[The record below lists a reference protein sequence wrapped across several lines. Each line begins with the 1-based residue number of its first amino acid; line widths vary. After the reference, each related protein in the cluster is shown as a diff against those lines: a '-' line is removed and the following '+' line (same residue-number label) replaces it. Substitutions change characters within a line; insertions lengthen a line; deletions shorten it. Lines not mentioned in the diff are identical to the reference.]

1 MRERT
6 LLLLSAILL
15 FTINVSSAQSNQIKI
30 LNPGFEKLTPSGSA
44 ENWGVESTG
53 QIEFTNSSFRT
64 GKTSAAMIHEKWAR
78 SVLSSDEINLK
89 VGHVYKL
96 SAWIKTEDAFT
107 NPIDQYPTPV
117 AAAITMESFPFT
129 NSSTSIGATKD
140 WQKVEVM
147 FVATKSKDRIRLHS
161 GYNGNAKGTVWF
173 DDVELSEVTDISEY
187 IPLETVKWYGPAFRY
202 EDKGWIF
209 VHIEGKPYDRGYQY
223 GYLLAEEIKT
233 FIEKLAVNYNSSDPQ
248 NGWNRTR
255 FEVDAMMLRKYEEE
269 YLTEMKG
276 IADGAAKAGAKVFER
291 PVDFLDIVSIN
302 SSIDLDYA
310 QSALRVTPN
319 PLTGKSF
326 LSSEDE
332 LNITERLHK
341 CSAFLANNSAT
352 KDGKI
357 VYGQIFMWGGYT
369 GYHWNVIA
377 DVQPSEGNRLV
388 YQTYP
393 GGIHSGADFYI
404 NSAGI
409 MLGETTVQQT
419 PYNPDGIPQSNR
431 IRKAAQY
438 ANSIDDVVR
447 IMTTK
452 NNGMYTNDWLIGDA
466 KRNEIAILLLGTYKW
481 KLWRS
486 SKNDWYNDAK
496 DFYWSNNNN
505 KDLEVRK
512 EYIQNADEAP
522 ADIIWRPANRDI
534 AFWNFYQEMKGNI
547 DQTAAFDLWNSSPIN
562 RPHAC
567 DGKVTTSEMVENLMF
582 FAHIGKVTLREQFV
596 NENGRIPDLPN
607 ALTRFTLGYTVANPV
622 YVAEKLKELKNK
634 TTLQQTAKEP
644 SNLLSDV
651 KETYSFNKNNLWK
664 GTVYPSSEKE
674 NWFVSATASYYNFLK
689 QMPSNPDAAF
699 NYSKDELTELNY
711 RLLYVISKEGT
722 LAPINAITVY
732 DKYNGYQIP
741 RIKGTFLLHQ
751 LRLMLGNK
759 TFAEMMNKIHS
770 DFREKNI
777 TTEQFITSAEK
788 ITGKQLRNFIM
799 QWLDSEEIPAISVNA
814 NSVQSDDRW
823 TLNVNIK
830 QNNPGFNFFTTLAIE
845 NGKERIIKLVEVKG
859 NEQNFEFILK
869 DKPGRVIFNYGS
881 DIPVQSNNFYTYQNF
896 FDDFATTLI
905 IYGTTQQIE
914 ANHTIALRYQ
924 KMVADRFTEVFQP
937 LRKDSEVDE
946 SELSKND
953 LIILGGP
960 SENSLAKKLFDQ
972 LGIECGKYFFKWN
985 GTLYNNNDDGLYLT
999 YPNPYN
1005 PEKAVYIFIG
1015 NSAQQLYQ
1023 MTKAHQTMPAWALF
1037 KGSRI
1042 VKKGDHSNPLLE
1054 INL

>member
-1 MRERT
+1 MIRQF
-6 LLLLSAILL
+6 LQISLAILL
-15 FTINVSSAQSNQIKI
+15 ILVNLSVAQSNQIKI
-30 LNPGFEKLTPSGSA
+30 LNPGFEKLTSSGSA
-44 ENWGVESTG
+44 ENWKIEPTG
-53 QIEFTNSSFRT
+53 KVEFTKNAFHS
-64 GKTSAAMIHEKWAR
+64 GNISAFITHDNWAQ
-78 SVLSSDEINLK
+78 SVLSSEEIKLK
-89 VGHVYKL
+89 VGHIYKL
-96 SAWIKTEDAFT
+96 SAWIRSENAFT

-129 NSSTSIGATKD
+129 NSSPSVGATKD
-140 WQKVEVM
+140 WEKVEVM
-147 FVATKSKDRIRLHS
+147 FVATKSKDFIRLHF
-161 GYNGNAKGTVWF
+161 GYNGNAKGKVWF

-187 IPLETVKWYGPAFRY
+187 IPMETVKWYGPAFRY

-209 VHIEGKPYDRGYQY
+209 VHIEGKPYQRGYQY
-223 GYLLAEEIKT
+223 GYLLADEIKT
-233 FIEKLAVNYNSSDPQ
+233 FIEKLAVNYKNTDAQ
-248 NGWNRTR
+248 GGWNRTR

-276 IADGAAKAGAKVFER
+276 IADGAAKSGARVFDR
-291 PVDFLDIVSIN
+291 PVDFLDIVAIN

-393 GGIHSGADFYI
+393 GGIHSGADFYM

-438 ANSIDDVVR
+438 ANSIDDVVK

-452 NNGMYTNDWLIGDA
+452 NNGMYTNDWLVADV
-466 KRNEIAILLLGTYKW
+466 KKNEIGIFLLGTNKW

-486 SKNDWYNDAK
+486 SKNEWYNDAK

-512 EYIQNADEAP
+512 EYIQNAEEAP

-534 AFWNFYQEMKGNI
+534 AFWNFYQQMKGSIN
-547 DQTAAFDLWNSSPIN
+547 QTAAFNLWNSSPIN

-567 DGKVTTSEMVENLMF
+567 DGKVTTSEMAENLMF

-596 NENGRIPDLPN
+596 GENGRIPDLPN
-607 ALTRFTLGYTVANPV
+607 ALTRFTLGYTVANPI
-622 YVAEKLKELKNK
+622 YVADKLKEMKNK
-634 TTLQQTAKEP
+634 AVSIPAIK
-644 SNLLSDV
+644 NLANQISGVRDLYTF
-651 KETYSFNKNNLWK
+651 EKNNLWK

-674 NWFVSATASYYNFLK
+674 NWFVSATSSYYNFLK

-711 RLLYVISKEGT
+711 RLLYVINKEGNISP
-722 LAPINAITVY
+722 LNAKTVY

-741 RIKGTFLLHQ
+741 RIKGTYLLHQ

-759 TFAEMMNKIHS
+759 LFSEMMNKIHS

-788 ITGKQLRNFIM
+788 ISGKQLRSFII
-799 QWLDSEEIPAISVNA
+799 QWLEREEIPNVDFNA
-814 NSVQSDDRW
+814 DVIQSDDKW
-823 TLNVNIK
+823 TLNVNLT
-830 QNNPGFNFFTTLAIE
+830 QSNPVFDFYTTISIE
-845 NGKERIIKLVEVKG
+845 NGNERIIKLIEARG
-859 NEQNFEFILK
+859 NEQRYQFVLK
-869 DKPGRVIFNYGS
+869 EKPGRVIFNYGN
-881 DIPVQSNNFYTYQNF
+881 DIPVQHNNFYTYQNF

-960 SENSLAKKLFDQ
+960 SENSLAKKLFGK

-985 GTLYNNNDDGLYLT
+985 GTLYCNNDDGLYLT

-1005 PEKAVYIFIG
+1005 PQKTVYIFIG

-1037 KGSRI
+1037 KGSKI
-1042 VKKGDHSNPLLE
+1042 VKKGYHSNPSLE
-1054 INL
+1054 KNL

>member
-1 MRERT
+1 MRKQF
-6 LLLLSAILL
+6 LQISLAILL
-15 FTINVSSAQSNQIKI
+15 MLVNLVFAQGNQIKI
-30 LNPGFEKLTPSGSA
+30 SNSGFEKHNAQGYA
-44 ENWGVESTG
+44 ENWKVETTAR
-53 QIEFTNSSFRT
+53 IEFSKNIFHAGNSSAAILHDNWAQSIL
-64 GKTSAAMIHEKWAR
+64 TSE
-78 SVLSSDEINLK
+78 EINLK
-89 VGHVYKL
+89 VGHIYKL
-96 SAWIKTEDAFT
+96 SAWIKSENAFT

-129 NSSTSIGATKD
+129 NSSPSVGATKD
-140 WQKVEVM
+140 WEKIEVM
-147 FVATKSKDRIRLHS
+147 FVATKSKDQVRLHF
-161 GYNGNAKGTVWF
+161 GYNGNAKGRVWF
-173 DDVELSEVTDISEY
+173 DEVELSEVTDISEF
-187 IPLETVKWYGPAFRY
+187 IPMETVKWYGPAFRY

-209 VHIEGKPYDRGYQY
+209 VHIEGKPYQRGYQY
-223 GYLLAEEIKT
+223 GYLLAEEIKI
-233 FIEKLAVNYNSSDPQ
+233 FIEKLAINYNNTDPRS
-248 NGWNRTR
+248 GWNRTR

-276 IADGAAKAGAKVFER
+276 IADGAAKAGSKVFDR
-291 PVDFLDIVSIN
+291 PVDLLDIVAIN

-332 LNITERLHK
+332 LNLTERLHK

-352 KDGKI
+352 KDGRI

-393 GGIHSGADFYI
+393 GGIHSGADFYM

-438 ANSIDDVVR
+438 ANSIDDVVK

-452 NNGMYTNDWLIGDA
+452 NNGMYTNDWLVADV
-466 KRNEIAILLLGTYKW
+466 KKNEIGILLLGTNKW

-486 SKNDWYNDAK
+486 SKNEWYNDAK

-505 KDLEVRK
+505 KDMEVRK
-512 EYIQNADEAP
+512 EYIQNAEESP
-522 ADIIWRPANRDI
+522 TDIIWRPANRDI
-534 AFWNFYQEMKGNI
+534 AFWNFYQQTKGNI
-547 DQTAAFDLWNSSPIN
+547 DQTAAFNLWNSSPIN

-567 DGKVTTSEMVENLMF
+567 DGKVTTSEMAENLIF

-607 ALTRFTLGYTVANPV
+607 ALPRFTLGYTVANPV
-622 YVAEKLKELKNK
+622 YVADKLKDLKNK
-634 TTLQQTAKEP
+634 TVNNRPVNQL
-644 SNLLSDV
+644 SNQINEV
-651 KETYSFNKNNLWK
+651 KEAYTFDKENLWK
-664 GTVYPSSEKE
+664 GTVYPATEIE
-674 NWFVSATASYYNFLK
+674 NWFVSATASYYNLLK
-689 QMPSNPDAAF
+689 QMPSNPGTAF
-699 NYSKDELTELNY
+699 DYVRDELTELNY
-711 RLLYVISKEGT
+711 RMLYVLSKEGNV
-722 LAPINAITVY
+722 APVDAKTIY
-732 DKYNGYQIP
+732 DKYNNYQIP
-741 RIKGTFLLHQ
+741 RIKGTYLLHQ

-759 TFAEMMNKIHS
+759 TFSGMMNKIHS
-770 DFREKNI
+770 EFREKNI
-777 TTEQFITSAEK
+777 TNEQFIQLSEK
-788 ITGKQLRNFIM
+788 STGKQLRSFIM
-799 QWLDSEEIPAISVNA
+799 QWLEREEIPSINIS
-814 NSVQSDDRW
+814 SDIVQADDKW
-823 TLNVNIK
+823 TLNVNLK
-830 QNNPGFNFFTTLAIE
+830 QNNPSFNFYTTIAIE
-845 NGKERIIKLVEVKG
+845 NGNERIIKLVEVKG
-859 NEQNFEFILK
+859 NEQKYDFVLNG
-869 DKPGRVIFNYGS
+869 KPEKVIFNYGN
-881 DIPVQSNNFYTYQNF
+881 DIPVKNTNYFTYQNF

-946 SELSKND
+946 SELTESD

-960 SENSLAKKLFDQ
+960 SDNSFAKKIFAK
-972 LGIECGKYFFKWN
+972 LGIENGKYFFKWN

-999 YPNPYN
+999 YPNPFN
-1005 PEKAVYIFIG
+1005 PQKTVYIFIG

-1037 KGSRI
+1037 KGSKI
-1042 VKKGDHSNPLLE
+1042 VKKGYHCNSALE
-1054 INL
+1054 IVL

>member
-1 MRERT
+1 MRKQF
-6 LLLLSAILL
+6 LQISLAILL
-15 FTINVSSAQSNQIKI
+15 MLVNVVFAQSNQVKI
-30 LNPGFEKLTPSGSA
+30 SNSGFEKLNSQGYA
-44 ENWGVESTG
+44 ENWKVESTAK
-53 QIEFTNSSFRT
+53 IEFSRNVFHS
-64 GKTSAAMIHEKWAR
+64 GNTSATIIHDNWAQ
-78 SVLSSDEINLK
+78 SILYSEEINLK
-89 VGHVYKL
+89 VGHIYKL
-96 SAWIKTEDAFT
+96 SVWIKSENSFT

-129 NSSTSIGATKD
+129 NSSPSVAATKD
-140 WQKVEVM
+140 WEKVEVM
-147 FVATKSKDRIRLHS
+147 FVATKSKDHVRLHF
-161 GYNGNAKGTVWF
+161 GYNGKAKGSVWF
-173 DDVELSEVTDISEY
+173 DNVELSEVTDITEY

-209 VHIEGKPYDRGYQY
+209 VHIEGKPYQRGYQY

-233 FIEKLAVNYNSSDPQ
+233 FIEKLSISYSNSDPRG
-248 NGWNRTR
+248 GWNRTR
-255 FEVDAMMLRKYEEE
+255 FEVDAMMLRKYDEE

-276 IADGAAKAGAKVFER
+276 IADGAARAGSKVFDR
-291 PVDFLDIVSIN
+291 PIDLLDIVAIN

-326 LSSEDE
+326 LSNEDE
-332 LNITERLHK
+332 LNLTERLHK

-352 KDGKI
+352 KDGRI

-393 GGIHSGADFYI
+393 GGIHSGADFYM

-419 PYNPDGIPQSNR
+419 PFNPDGVPQSNR

-438 ANSIDDVVR
+438 ANSIDDVVK

-452 NNGMYTNDWLIGDA
+452 NNGMYTNDWLVADV
-466 KRNEIAILLLGTYKW
+466 KKNEIGILLLGTNKW

-486 SKNDWYNDAK
+486 SKNEWYNDAK

-505 KDLEVRK
+505 KDMEVRK
-512 EYIQNADEAP
+512 EYIQNTEESP

-534 AFWNFYQEMKGNI
+534 AFWNFYQQMKGNI
-547 DQTAAFDLWNSSPIN
+547 DQTAAFNLWNSSPIN

-567 DGKVTTSEMVENLMF
+567 DGKVTTSEMAENLMF

-607 ALTRFTLGYTVANPV
+607 AVPRFTLGYTVANPV
-622 YVAEKLKELKNK
+622 YVADKLKDLKNK
-634 TTLQQTAKEP
+634 TVNNNPANQ
-644 SNLLSDV
+644 LSIQLNEV
-651 KETYSFNKNNLWK
+651 KEAYTCDKDNLWK
-664 GTVYPSSEKE
+664 GTVYPATEKE
-674 NWFVSATASYYNFLK
+674 NWFVSATASYYNLLR
-689 QMPSNPDAAF
+689 QMPSNPVAAF
-699 NYSKDELTELNY
+699 EYVKDELTELNY
-711 RLLYVISKEGT
+711 RMLYTLNKEGNV
-722 LAPINAITVY
+722 APVNAKTVY
-732 DKYNGYQIP
+732 DKYNNYQIP
-741 RIKGTFLLHQ
+741 RIKGTYLLHQ

-759 TFAEMMNKIHS
+759 TFSGMMNKIHS
-770 DFREKNI
+770 EFREKNI
-777 TTEQFITSAEK
+777 TNEQFIQLSEK
-788 ITGKQLRNFIM
+788 STGKQLRSFIL
-799 QWLDSEEIPAISVNA
+799 QWIEREEIPSISFSADLVHT
-814 NSVQSDDRW
+814 DDKW
-823 TLNVNIK
+823 TLNVNLK
-830 QNNPGFNFFTTLAIE
+830 QNNPSFNFYTTIAIE
-845 NGKERIIKLVEVKG
+845 NGKERIIKLVEVKDDEQKYDFVL
-859 NEQNFEFILK
+859 NE
-869 DKPGRVIFNYGS
+869 KPEKIIFNYGN
-881 DIPVQSNNFYTYQNF
+881 DIPVQHNNYYTYQNF

-946 SELSKND
+946 SELQKND

-960 SENSLAKKLFDQ
+960 SENSLAKKIFDKF
-972 LGIECGKYFFKWN
+972 GIECGTYFFKWN
-985 GTLYNNNDDGLYLT
+985 GALYNNNDDGLYLT

-1005 PEKAVYIFIG
+1005 PQKTVYVFIG

-1042 VKKGDHSNPLLE
+1042 VNKGYYPHQNFK

>member
-1 MRERT
+1 MNRQF
-6 LLLLSAILL
+6 LQISLAILL
-15 FTINVSSAQSNQIKI
+15 ILVNLSIAQSNQIKI
-30 LNPGFEKLTPSGSA
+30 LNPGFEKHNSQGLA
-44 ENWGVESTG
+44 DNWKIESTG
-53 QIEFTNSSFRT
+53 KIEFTKNAFHS
-64 GKTSAAMIHEKWAR
+64 GNVSAIITHDTWVQ
-78 SVLSSDEINLK
+78 SVLSSEEIILK
-89 VGHVYKL
+89 VGHIYKL
-96 SAWIKTEDAFT
+96 SAWIKTEDAYT
-107 NPIDQYPTPV
+107 NPTDQYPTPV

-129 NSSTSIGATKD
+129 NSSPSVGATKN
-140 WQKVEVM
+140 WEKVEVM
-147 FVATKSKDRIRLHS
+147 FVATKSKDHIRLHF
-161 GYNGNAKGTVWF
+161 GFNGSAKGSVWF

-187 IPLETVKWYGPAFRY
+187 IPMETVKWYGPAFRY

-209 VHIEGKPYDRGYQY
+209 VHIEGKPYQRGYQY
-223 GYLLAEEIKT
+223 GYLLAEEIKI
-233 FIEKLAVNYNSSDPQ
+233 FIEKLAISYNNTDPRS
-248 NGWNRTR
+248 GWNRTR
-255 FEVDAMMLRKYEEE
+255 FEVDAMMLRKYDEE

-276 IADGAAKAGAKVFER
+276 IADGASKAGSKVFDR
-291 PVDFLDIVSIN
+291 PVDLLDIVAIN

-332 LNITERLHK
+332 LNLTERLHK

-352 KDGKI
+352 KDGRI

-393 GGIHSGADFYI
+393 GGIHSGADFYM

-419 PYNPDGIPQSNR
+419 PFNPDGIPQSNR

-438 ANSIDDVVR
+438 ANSIDDVVK

-452 NNGMYTNDWLIGDA
+452 NNGMYTNDWLVADV
-466 KRNEIAILLLGTYKW
+466 KKNEIGIFLLGTNKW

-486 SKNDWYNDAK
+486 SKNEWYNDAK

-512 EYIQNADEAP
+512 EYIQNAEESP
-522 ADIIWRPANRDI
+522 VDIIWRPANRDI
-534 AFWNFYQEMKGNI
+534 AFWNFYQQMKGNI
-547 DQTAAFDLWNSSPIN
+547 DQAAAFNLWNSSPIN

-567 DGKVTTSEMVENLMF
+567 DGKVTTSEMAENLMF

-607 ALTRFTLGYTVANPV
+607 ALPRFTLGYTVANPV
-622 YVAEKLKELKNK
+622 YVADKLKEKKNK
-634 TTLQQTAKEP
+634 AIVNPAVKNLANQLSEIKE
-644 SNLLSDV
+644 V
-651 KETYSFNKNNLWK
+651 YTYDNNNLWK
-664 GTVYPSSEKE
+664 GTVYPATEKE
-674 NWFVSATASYYNFLK
+674 SWFVSATASYYNLLK
-689 QMPSNPDAAF
+689 QMPSNPGTAF
-699 NYSKDELTELNY
+699 EYVKDELTELNY
-711 RLLYVISKEGT
+711 RMLYAISKEGNI
-722 LAPINAITVY
+722 APVNAKTVY
-732 DKYNGYQIP
+732 DKYNNYQVP
-741 RIKGTFLLHQ
+741 RIKGTYLLHQ

-759 TFAEMMNKIHS
+759 SFSEMINKIHS

-777 TTEQFITSAEK
+777 TNEQFIQLAEK
-788 ITGKQLRNFIM
+788 STGKQLRSFII
-799 QWLDSEEIPAISVNA
+799 QWLEREEVPNVTINA
-814 NSVQSDDRW
+814 DVIQSDDKW
-823 TLNVNIK
+823 TLNVILT
-830 QNNPGFNFFTTLAIE
+830 QNNPAFNFFTTIAFE
-845 NGKERIIKLVEVKG
+845 NGKERIIKLIEVKG
-859 NEQNFEFILK
+859 NEQKYDFVLNQ
-869 DKPGRVIFNYGS
+869 KPEKVIFNYS
-881 DIPVQSNNFYTYQNF
+881 NDVPVKHNNYYTYQNF
-896 FDDFATTLI
+896 FDDYATTLI
-905 IYGTTQQIE
+905 IYGTTRQIE

-946 SELSKND
+946 SELQKND

-960 SENSLAKKLFDQ
+960 SENSFAKKIFDK

-985 GTLYNNNDDGLYLT
+985 GMLYNNNDDGLYLT

-1005 PEKAVYIFIG
+1005 PQKTVYIFIG

-1042 VKKGDHSNPLLE
+1042 IKRGYCPVDGFE
-1054 INL
+1054 IKL

>member
-1 MRERT
+1 MRKQT
-6 LLLLSAILL
+6 IFFLLAILS
-15 FTINVSSAQSNQIKI
+15 FNFISVAQTIQITI
-30 LNPGFEKLTPSGSA
+30 PNNGFEKQIVSGAIENWKVETDEKVELSKNVFHNGNISA
-44 ENWGVESTG
+44 SFVHENWG
-53 QIEFTNSSFRT
+53 Q
-64 GKTSAAMIHEKWAR
+64 
-78 SVLSSDEINLK
+78 SVLMSDEISLK
-89 VGHVYKL
+89 VGHIYKL
-96 SAWIKTEDAFT
+96 SAWIKTENAFT
-107 NPIDQYPTPV
+107 NPINQYPTSI
-117 AAAITMESFPFT
+117 AATVTMESFPFT
-129 NSSTSIGATKD
+129 NSSPSVGATKE
-140 WQKVEVM
+140 WEKVEVM
-147 FVATKSKDRIRLHS
+147 FVATKSKDRVRLHF
-161 GYNGNAKGTVWF
+161 GYNGKTIGKAWF
-173 DDVELSEVTDISEY
+173 DDVQLSEVTDISEF

-209 VHIEGKPYDRGYQY
+209 VHIEGKPYQRGYQY
-223 GYLLAEEIKT
+223 GYLLSDEIKT
-233 FIEKLAVNYNSSDPQ
+233 FIEKLAVNYNNTDPQ
-248 NGWNRTR
+248 SGWNRTR
-255 FEVDAMMLRKYEEE
+255 FEVDAMLLRKYEEE

-276 IADGAAKAGAKVFER
+276 IAEGAAKAGAKVFDR
-291 PVDFLDIVSIN
+291 PVDFFDIVAIN
-302 SSIDLDYA
+302 SSIDLDYT

-419 PYNPDGIPQSNR
+419 PFNPDGIPQSNR

-438 ANSIDDVVR
+438 ANSIDDVVK

-452 NNGMYTNDWLIGDA
+452 NNGMYTNDWLVADV
-466 KRNEIAILLLGTYKW
+466 KTNEIGILLLGTNKW

-486 SKNDWYNDAK
+486 SKNEWYNDAK

-505 KDLEVRK
+505 KDIEVRK
-512 EYIQNADEAP
+512 EYIQNAEDSP
-522 ADIIWRPANRDI
+522 VDIIWRPANRDI
-534 AFWNFYQEMKGNI
+534 AFWNFYQQMKGSI
-547 DQTAAFDLWNSSPIN
+547 DQTAAFNLWNSSPIN

-567 DGKVTTSEMVENLMF
+567 DGKVTTSEMAENLMF

-596 NENGRIPDLPN
+596 GENGRIPDLPN
-607 ALTRFTLGYTVANPV
+607 ALTRFTLGYTVANPI
-622 YVAEKLKELKNK
+622 YVANKLKELKNK
-634 TTLQQTAKEP
+634 TIVNTTIKNANNQL
-644 SNLLSDV
+644 NDV
-651 KETYSFNKNNLWK
+651 KEIYSFDKNNLWK

-674 NWFVSATASYYNFLK
+674 NWFVSATASYYYFLK
-689 QMPSNPDAAF
+689 QMPTNMDAAF
-699 NYSKDELTELNY
+699 NYSKDEFTELNY
-711 RLLYVISKEGT
+711 RLLYTISKEGNI
-722 LAPINAITVY
+722 APVNAKIVY
-732 DKYNGYQIP
+732 DKYNNYQIP
-741 RIKGTFLLHQ
+741 RIKGTFLIHQ

-759 TFAEMMNKIHS
+759 LFSEMINRIHS
-770 DFREKNI
+770 EFKEKNI
-777 TTEQFITSAEK
+777 TNEQFIQLAEK
-788 ITGKQLRNFIM
+788 STGKQLRSFII
-799 QWLDSEEIPAISVNA
+799 QWLEREDIPKVDIKAEVLPA
-814 NSVQSDDRW
+814 DDKW
-823 TLNVNIK
+823 ALILNLK
-830 QNNPGFNFFTTLAIE
+830 QNSPAFNFFTTVAIE
-845 NGKERIIKLVEVKG
+845 NGNERIIKLIEVKG
-859 NEQNFEFILK
+859 NEQKFEFLLK
-869 DKPGRVIFNYGS
+869 EKPSKLVFNYCN
-881 DIPVQSNNFYTYQNF
+881 DIPVYHNNFYTYQNF
-896 FDDFATTLI
+896 FDDFATTII

-937 LRKDSEVDE
+937 LRKDSELDE
-946 SELSKND
+946 SELQKND

-960 SENSLAKKLFDQ
+960 SENSFAQKLFDK

-985 GTLYNNNDDGLYLT
+985 GVLYNNNDEGLYLT

-1005 PEKAVYIFIG
+1005 PKKTVYIFIS

-1037 KGSRI
+1037 KGSKIIKR
-1042 VKKGDHSNPLLE
+1042 GYHTNSTYE
-1054 INL
+1054 ITL

>member
-1 MRERT
+1 MRRQF
-6 LLLLSAILL
+6 LLSPLAILL
-15 FTINVSSAQSNQIKI
+15 ILVNFSIAQNNQIKI
-30 LNPGFEKLTPSGSA
+30 LNPGFEKINSQGLA
-44 ENWGVESTG
+44 ENWKYESTG
-53 QIEFTNSSFRT
+53 KVEFTKNNFHS
-64 GKTSAAMIHEKWAR
+64 GNISAIISHDDWAQ
-78 SVLSSDEINLK
+78 SVLSSEEINLK

-96 SAWIKTEDAFT
+96 SAWIKTENAVT
-107 NPIDQYPTPV
+107 NPIDQYPTSV
-117 AAAITMESFPFT
+117 AAALAMESFPFT
-129 NSSTSIGATKD
+129 NSSPSVGSTKD

-147 FVATKSKDRIRLHS
+147 FVATKSKDRIRLYF
-161 GYNGNAKGTVWF
+161 GYNGNAKGKVWF
-173 DDVELSEVTDISEY
+173 DDVELTEVTDISEY
-187 IPLETVKWYGPAFRY
+187 IPMETVKWYGPAFRY

-209 VHIEGKPYDRGYQY
+209 VHIEGKPYQRGYQY
-223 GYLLAEEIKT
+223 GYLLSEEIKT
-233 FIEKLAVNYNSSDPQ
+233 FIEKLAVNYNSSDTQ
-248 NGWNRTR
+248 GGWNRTR

-276 IADGAAKAGAKVFER
+276 IADGAAKAGAKVFDR

-352 KDGKI
+352 KDGRI

-393 GGIHSGADFYI
+393 GGIHSGADFYM

-438 ANSIDDVVR
+438 ANSIDDVVK

-452 NNGMYTNDWLIGDA
+452 NNGMYTNDWLVADV
-466 KRNEIAILLLGTYKW
+466 KTNEIGIFLLGTNKW

-486 SKNDWYNDAK
+486 SKNEWYNDAK

-512 EYIQNADEAP
+512 EYIQNPDEAP
-522 ADIIWRPANRDI
+522 TDIIWRPANRDI

-567 DGKVTTSEMVENLMF
+567 DGKVTTSEMAENLMF

-607 ALTRFTLGYTVANPV
+607 ALPRFTLGYTVANPI
-622 YVAEKLKELKNK
+622 YVANKLKELKNK
-634 TTLQQTAKEP
+634 AVVSQPVKNPANQLNE
-644 SNLLSDV
+644 V
-651 KETYSFNKNNLWK
+651 KEVYSFDKNNLWK
-664 GTVYPSSEKE
+664 GTVYPATEKE

-689 QMPSNPDAAF
+689 QMPANIEAAF

-711 RLLYVISKEGT
+711 RMLYAISKEGNIK
-722 LAPINAITVY
+722 PVNARTVY
-732 DKYNGYQIP
+732 DKYNNYQIP

-759 TFAEMMNKIHS
+759 LFSEMINKIHS

-777 TTEQFITSAEK
+777 TNEQFIQSAEK
-788 ITGKQLRNFIM
+788 ATGKQLRSFIM
-799 QWLDSEEIPAISVNA
+799 QWLDREEIPSVNLSA
-814 NSVQSDDRW
+814 NVVQADDKW
-823 TLNVNIK
+823 TLNVNLK
-830 QNNPGFNFFTTLAIE
+830 QNNPVFNFFTTVTIE
-845 NGKERIIKLVEVKG
+845 NGSEKIIKLIEVKG
-859 NEQNFEFILK
+859 NEQKYEFVLNN
-869 DKPGRVIFNYGS
+869 KPEKVIFNYGN
-881 DIPVQSNNFYTYQNF
+881 DIPVKHNNFYTYQNF

-937 LRKDSEVDE
+937 LKKDSEVGE
-946 SELSKND
+946 SELSQND
-953 LIILGGP
+953 LIILGGS
-960 SENSLAKKLFDQ
+960 SENSLAKKVLEQ

-1005 PEKAVYIFIG
+1005 PQKTVYIFIA

-1023 MTKAHQTMPAWALF
+1023 MTKAHQTMPAWALY

-1042 VKKGDHSNPLLE
+1042 VKRGYYPNSPLE

>member
-1 MRERT
+1 MF
-6 LLLLSAILL
+6 LNSIIS
-15 FTINVSSAQSNQIKI
+15 FAQNHQLKV
-30 LNPGFEKLTPSGSA
+30 LNPGFEKLTSSGNA
-44 ENWGVESTG
+44 ENWKIESTG
-53 QIEFTNSSFRT
+53 KAELSKNVFHSGNVSLSF
-64 GKTSAAMIHEKWAR
+64 IHDNWAQ
-78 SVLSSDEINLK
+78 STISSDEINLK

-96 SAWIKTEDAFT
+96 SAWVKTENAAT
-107 NPIDQYPTPV
+107 NPIDQYPTSV
-117 AAAITMESFPFT
+117 AAAFTMESFPFT
-129 NSSTSIGATKD
+129 NSSPSVGATKD

-147 FVATKSKDRIRLHS
+147 FVATKSKDRIRLHF
-161 GYNGNAKGTVWF
+161 GYNGNAQGKVWF

-187 IPLETVKWYGPAFRY
+187 IPMETVKWYGPAFRY

-209 VHIEGKPYDRGYQY
+209 VHIEGKPYQRGYQY

-233 FIEKLAVNYNSSDPQ
+233 FIEKLAVNYNNSDPQ
-248 NGWNRTR
+248 GGWNRTR

-276 IADGAAKAGAKVFER
+276 IADGAVKAGAKVFDR
-291 PVDFLDIVSIN
+291 PVDFLDIVAIN

-326 LSSEDE
+326 LSNEDE
-332 LNITERLHK
+332 LNVTERLHK

-452 NNGMYTNDWLIGDA
+452 NNGMYTNDWLVADV
-466 KRNEIAILLLGTYKW
+466 KKNEIGILLLGTNKW

-486 SKNDWYNDAK
+486 SKNEWYNDAK

-512 EYIQNADEAP
+512 EYIQNSDEAP

-547 DQTAAFDLWNSSPIN
+547 DQTAAFNLWNSSPIN

-596 NENGRIPDLPN
+596 GENGRIPDLPN
-607 ALTRFTLGYTVANPV
+607 ALSRFTLGYTVANPV
-622 YVAEKLKELKNK
+622 YVANKLKELKNK
-634 TTLQQTAKEP
+634 NTNQPQTKEP
-644 SNLLSDV
+644 ANSFADV
-651 KETYSFNKNNLWK
+651 KEIYSFDKSRLWK

-689 QMPSNPDAAF
+689 QMPTNIDAAF
-699 NYSKDELTELNY
+699 NYSKDEFAELNS
-711 RLLYVISKEGT
+711 RLLYVISKEGAV
-722 LAPINAITVY
+722 APVNAKTVY
-732 DKYNGYQIP
+732 DKYNNYQIP
-741 RIKGTFLLHQ
+741 RIMGTYLLHQ

-759 TFAEMMNKIHS
+759 LFAEMMNKIHS
-770 DFREKNI
+770 EFREKNI
-777 TTEQFITSAEK
+777 TNEQFIQIVEK
-788 ITGKQLRNFIM
+788 TTGKQLRNFIL
-799 QWLDSEEIPAISVNA
+799 QWLQSEKPGVISFSA
-814 NSVQSDDRW
+814 NTVQADDKW
-823 TLNVNIK
+823 KLIVNIE
-830 QNNPGFNFFTTLAIE
+830 QNNPDNKFYTTLAID
-845 NGKERIIKLVEVKG
+845 NGKERSVKLLEVNNPK
-859 NEQNFEFILK
+859 QTFEFVLS
-869 DKPGRVIFNYGS
+869 DKPAHVILNYGN
-881 DIPVQSNNFYTYQNF
+881 DIPVNGTNFYTYQNF

-924 KMVADRFTEVFQP
+924 KMVADRFTEKFQP
-937 LRKDSEVDE
+937 LIKDSEV
-946 SELSKND
+946 SEQELKKND

-960 SENSLAKKLFDQ
+960 SENSAAQKILKQF
-972 LGIECGKYFFKWN
+972 GIECGKYFFKWN

-1005 PEKAVYIFIG
+1005 PDKAVYIFIG

-1042 VKKGDHSNPLLE
+1042 IKKGYHSNQLLE